1 MRKDDH
7 FERNGDGQSPVNL
20 GEGLHVRQIWVYV
33 PQLEDDIWAVTGLLY
48 NISEMERVANTSS
61 VWDPFTI

>member
-33 PQLEDDIWAVTGLLY
+33 PQLEDDI
-48 NISEMERVANTSS
+48 
-61 VWDPFTI
+61 